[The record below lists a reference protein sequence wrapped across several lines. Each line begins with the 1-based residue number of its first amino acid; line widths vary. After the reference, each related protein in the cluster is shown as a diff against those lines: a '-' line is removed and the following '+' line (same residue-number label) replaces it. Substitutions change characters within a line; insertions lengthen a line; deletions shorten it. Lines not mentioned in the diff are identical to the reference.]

1 MKHLLWLFVGTLSI
15 ASADVTLGKELK
27 QGPIT
32 VMVTHYSNRPFAGMD
47 NNMPQL
53 PPEFLREGVMVI
65 INSANGATAAYR
77 VTLKYRVGDSILSA
91 QQTVLRSDS
100 AAMPGTPVIV
110 AIGQAPVVSV
120 MVEEYAPPQ
129 MAAEFLE

>member
-110 AIGQAPVVSV
+110 AIGQAPVVSLV
-120 MVEEYAPPQ
+120 VEEYAPPQ
-129 MAAEFLE
+129 VAAEFLE

>member
-32 VMVTHYSNRPFAGMD
+32 VMVTHYSNRPFSGMD
-47 NNMPQL
+47 NMPQL

-110 AIGQAPVVSV
+110 AIGQAPVVSLV
-120 MVEEYAPPQ
+120 VEEYAPPQ
-129 MAAEFLE
+129 VAAEFLE

>member
-47 NNMPQL
+47 NMPQL

-110 AIGQAPVVSV
+110 AIGQAPVVSLV
-120 MVEEYAPPQ
+120 VEEYAPPQ
-129 MAAEFLE
+129 VAAEFLE

>member
-1 MKHLLWLFVGTLSI
+1 MKHLLWLLVGTLSI